1 MDLALTPGTRWRGQ
15 AGGKGTRWWLC
26 STLSWNYKPQKALR
40 QGALAPLT
48 SGTET
53 IVAWQQQARGV
64 AAAGGKTAL
73 VSSLPKCFEEG
84 VANRAGK

>member
-1 MDLALTPGTRWRGQ
+1 MALLLPQLELQAPEGFAPGGL
-15 AGGKGTRWWLC
+15 G
-26 STLSWNYKPQKALR
+26 
-40 QGALAPLT
+40 PLT

-64 AAAGGKTAL
+64 AAAGGKIAP
-73 VSSLPKCFEEG
+73 VSSLPECFEEG